1 MNRLYLGKALP
12 KKRRVCWQALVL
24 FAIIVIV
31 GLIESP

>member
-1 MNRLYLGKALP
+1 MKLYKGKALP
-12 KKRRVCWQALVL
+12 KKRLVCWQSWIL